1 MVEMQAEFTLETH
14 SSWVVPRTSSS
25 QRCGSSAT
33 AAAVAV
39 VVAGGGDMLEKM
51 ETFLLEKDTFLEDCG
66 DNTNLLLVAKAEIR
80 RTAVENLE
88 VIMEL
93 KTMVLAIVDNC
104 RSVITSFITSN
115 LCIH

>member
-1 MVEMQAEFTLETH
+1 MQAEFTLETH

-33 AAAVAV
+33 AADVAV
-39 VVAGGGDMLEKM
+39 VVAGGGDMLEKV
-51 ETFLLEKDTFLEDCG
+51 EIFLLEKDTFLEDCG
-66 DNTNLLLVAKAEIR
+66 VLDAKAEIR

-93 KTMVLAIVDNC
+93 KTMVFAIVDMVTAGA
-104 RSVITSFITSN
+104 S
-115 LCIH
+115 